1 MRATGLFLVLLLGL
15 LPIIACQGSEGPTGP
30 RGPEGIQGPPGEI
43 GTANVIYSPWT
54 AFATAWRDTTI
65 DGSALKYHALA
76 APGLTQQ
83 ILDNGTVLAF
93 MQFSG
98 TVIQL
103 PYTSNAGGMVSTLD
117 FLARVGRIYFCRFTH
132 DNSGSI
138 GVGTAVTF
146 RYILIPGG
154 VSETSLKRTQA
165 IGWNGMSYR
174 ELCDL
179 FDIPE

>member
-1 MRATGLFLVLLLGL
+1 MRATCLFLVLLLGL
-15 LPIIACQGSEGPTGP
+15 LSISACQGPEGPTGP

-54 AFATAWRDTTI
+54 AFTSAWRDTVI
-65 DGSALKYHALA
+65 DGSTLKYHALE
-76 APGLTQQ
+76 APGLSQA
-83 ILDNGTVLAF
+83 IIDNGTVLAF

-103 PYTSNAGGMVSTLD
+103 PYTSNAGGTVSTLD

-154 VSETSLKRTQA
+154 VSETSLKRAQA
-165 IGWNGMSYR
+165 INWNGMSYR
-174 ELCDL
+174 EVCGL